1 MIGTPLRV
9 DESEKLEG
17 AFIEQI
23 ITWTVDA
30 DVQKQILNAALPQ
43 VWNDQLLEYLPTVM
57 PKK

>member
-30 DVQKQILNAALPQ
+30 DVQKQI
-43 VWNDQLLEYLPTVM
+43 
-57 PKK
+57 